1 MIQQRANKL
10 SGTTGVF
17 MSSEQPKLNNSE
29 AENNPTSGEQ
39 NAAPQPTE
47 AVNQPLSAAAAAP
60 EVDDADESRAS
71 GDVDFGQLLDQFEQ
85 DQATLEEGEVVRG
98 TVVGLS
104 ERGVVIDFGYKSEG
118 IVNPAE
124 FTENGEITVKPGDEV
139 EVLVKSMETA
149 DGLPVLSRADA
160 VRMKAWDD
168 LEKAYRDGTN
178 VKGKVIDRIKGGL
191 RVDIDGIAAFL
202 PGSQVDV
209 RPVRNLDSLRSQIVE
224 AKVIKLNR
232 KRSNVVLS
240 RKAVI
245 EQENT
250 GRKDQT
256 LQQIEEDIVVEGQIK
271 NLTDYGAFVDLGGV
285 DGLLHV
291 TDMSWGRLQNPNE
304 LFHVGDNIQV
314 KVLKFDRE
322 RERVSL
328 GYKQLLPDPWSSVE
342 ERFPVG
348 ARVNGKVASVADYG
362 AFVELEN
369 GVEGLVHVSEMSWSK
384 RVKHPSKVV
393 NPGDSVEVEVLSVD
407 PKARRISLGMKQVQ
421 ENPWQTLHERYQVGT
436 RVHGRV
442 RNLTDFGAFIEIE
455 DGVDGLVHV
464 SDISWSRRIKHP
476 SEVLKKGQEIDAVI
490 TSIDTEN
497 RRLSLSIKDLEPNA
511 WEKFTNEHKP
521 GDVVRGKVARF
532 ANFGAFIEL
541 DDNLEGLCHISE
553 LSEERV
559 NKPDDVVQLGQEL
572 EFKILRIDPE
582 TKKIGLSAR
591 AVGKDEP
598 IVDTKIYSSEAGGG
612 MASLGELADFGLNKP
627 DSNDE

>member
-1 MIQQRANKL
+1 
-10 SGTTGVF
+10 
-17 MSSEQPKLNNSE
+17 MSSEQPKLNDSE
-29 AENNPTSGEQ
+29 AENKPTSGESETAPQ
-39 NAAPQPTE
+39 TSDVVIQPVSAAP
-47 AVNQPLSAAAAAP
+47 AP
-60 EVDDADESRAS
+60 EIDDADDSRAS

-85 DQATLEEGEVVRG
+85 DQATLQEGEVVRG

-124 FTENGEITVKPGDEV
+124 FTENGELTVKAGDEV

-168 LEKAYRDGTN
+168 LENAYRDGTS
-178 VKGKVIDRIKGGL
+178 VKGRVLDRIKGGL

-209 RPVRNLDSLRSQIVE
+209 RPVRNLDSLRNQIVE

-250 GRKDQT
+250 GRKDHT
-256 LQQIEEDIVVEGQIK
+256 LLQIEEDIVVEGQIK

-348 ARVNGKVASVADYG
+348 TRVNGRVASVADYG

-393 NPGDSVEVEVLSVD
+393 NPGDAVEVEVLSVD

-490 TSIDTEN
+490 TSIDSEN

-521 GDVVRGKVARF
+521 GDVVHGKVARF
-532 ANFGAFIEL
+532 ANFGAFVEL

-559 NKPDDVVQLGQEL
+559 NKPEDVVQLGQEMD
-572 EFKILRIDPE
+572 FKILRIDTE

-598 IVDTKIYSSEAGGG
+598 IIDTKIYSSEAGGG
-612 MASLGELADFGLNKP
+612 MASLGELADFFPPSKP
-627 DSNDE
+627 DTNDE